1 MLDYDNDN
9 YPVSCLFRA
18 DQGDGARHEGSGGR
32 EGQGGGSKASHG
44 QSAQNTVCR

>member
-1 MLDYDNDN
+1 MLDYDDDN

-18 DQGDGARHEGSGGR
+18 DQGGGARHEGSGGR
-32 EGQGGGSKASHG
+32 ETEGGSQASHG